1 MGGLL
6 ACATSLTILAG
17 DPASLALAAEGAF
30 SEAALAA
37 AARAIGFIPLVFTT
51 AIVTGVYAPAGCTFV
66 FVIGL
71 AFTGKPIIALVLG
84 AIVMIIELLLINVF
98 AKGMDK
104 FPGVK
109 EMGEHIRTSMNKVL
123 ELALLVGAVTA
134 AEAMSANF
142 GLSGIGALF
151 VVGCVLLNRS
161 SKKPIVEMAIG
172 PVACILYGILLNVLL
187 VLNIIAVAV

>member
-1 MGGLL
+1 
-6 ACATSLTILAG
+6 
-17 DPASLALAAEGAF
+17 
-30 SEAALAA
+30 
-37 AARAIGFIPLVFTT
+37 
-51 AIVTGVYAPAGCTFV
+51 
-66 FVIGL
+66 
-71 AFTGKPIIALVLG
+71 
-84 AIVMIIELLLINVF
+84 
-98 AKGMDK
+98 
-104 FPGVK
+104 
-109 EMGEHIRTSMNKVL
+109 MGEHIRTSMNKVL